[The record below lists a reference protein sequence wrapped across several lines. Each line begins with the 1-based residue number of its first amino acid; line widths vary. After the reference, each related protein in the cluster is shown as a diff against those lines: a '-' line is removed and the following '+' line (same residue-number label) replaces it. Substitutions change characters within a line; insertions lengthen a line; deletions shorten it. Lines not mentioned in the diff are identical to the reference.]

1 MNVNEFLICLG
12 LLTFIFMPAAFIG
25 YQLVVIEQYIQRI
38 ESRLDKYKSNQ
49 KDGEQMSNDYTKNLY
64 IALDLARFLS
74 DDKRAN
80 NTLSD
85 GEKRLAQTIADKIV
99 QSLGA
104 DKDK

>member
-1 MNVNEFLICLG
+1 
-12 LLTFIFMPAAFIG
+12 
-25 YQLVVIEQYIQRI
+25 
-38 ESRLDKYKSNQ
+38 
-49 KDGEQMSNDYTKNLY
+49 MSNDNIKNLY

-85 GEKRLAQTIADKIV
+85 GEKRLAQTIADKIAY
-99 QSLGA
+99 SISA

>member
-1 MNVNEFLICLG
+1 MN
-12 LLTFIFMPAAFIG
+12 
-25 YQLVVIEQYIQRI
+25 
-38 ESRLDKYKSNQ
+38 
-49 KDGEQMSNDYTKNLY
+49 NDYTKNLY

-74 DDKRAN
+74 DDKRVN

-99 QSLGA
+99 ESLSA